1 MKQIITVDFYF
12 RHLEHIPIIDV
23 RSPGEFAK
31 GHFPSAHNIDLF
43 TDEERAIVGTAY
55 KQESKER
62 AIELGYE
69 FVIPKL
75 NDFITQSLDVA
86 PEKEVVVHCWRGG
99 MRSNSF
105 ADHLLANGFK
115 KVYVIE
121 KGYKAFR
128 NYVLAFF
135 EQDFDLKVLGGY
147 TGSGKT
153 EILHFLEKKGQQVID
168 LEGLANHRGSAFGGI
183 DLPPQ
188 PTTEQFEMNLFS
200 ILRTFNSN
208 QPIWLEDESKMI
220 GNVSIPNAF
229 YFGMIEMP
237 VYFLNVP
244 LEKRIE
250 HLVNT
255 YAHLDPEKL
264 ADAISR
270 IVKKLGHDN
279 AKVALEAL
287 ENKNY
292 YKVVEIV
299 LFYYDKYYLK
309 GLQKRQESLIKELEI
324 TTANHEEIADFL
336 ISLLAQNNG

>member
-1 MKQIITVDFYF
+1 MKQIVTVDFYF
-12 RHLEHIPIIDV
+12 QHLEHLPIIDV

-43 TDEERAIVGTAY
+43 TDEERVIVGTAY

-69 FVIPKL
+69 FVTPKL
-75 NDFITQSLDVA
+75 NNFITQSLQVA
-86 PEKEVVVHCWRGG
+86 PEKEVIVHCWRGG
-99 MRSNSF
+99 MRSNAF
-105 ADHLLANGFK
+105 ADHLIDNGFK

-135 EQDFDLKVLGGY
+135 EQYFDLKVLGGY

-183 DLPPQ
+183 DLPAQ
-188 PTTEQFEMNLFS
+188 PTTEQFETNLFS
-200 ILRTFNSN
+200 LLRTFSSN

-229 YFGMIEMP
+229 YFGMIGMP
-237 VYFLNVP
+237 VYFLNIP

-250 HLVNT
+250 HLVKT
-255 YAHLDPEKL
+255 YAHLDPAKL
-264 ADAISR
+264 ADAIRR
-270 IVKKLGHDN
+270 IIKKLGNDN
-279 AKVALEAL
+279 AKVALESL

-292 YKVVEIV
+292 NKVVEIV

-309 GLQKRQESLIKELEI
+309 GLQKRQKSLIKELEI
-324 TTANHEEIADFL
+324 TSANHEEIADSL
-336 ISLLAQNNG
+336 ISLLAQNNE